1 MHLNYVIVHI
11 TLYNFVMLAMNA
23 DTLMNNSQIGQDA
36 WVIEQLKGKRNGFFV
51 DIGAYDGIALSN
63 TYRLEKEFDWSGVCV
78 EANGDAFSKLAENRL
93 CLSYP
98 YACWSHS
105 NVLINFHQH
114 PDAMLSGIV
123 NYSSSSVV
131 ETKSL
136 TDICD
141 MAYAPEQIDYISL
154 DVEGCEDE
162 ILSTFDM
169 QKYKVKCWTV
179 EHNYRRES
187 VDWLFNFFNDRGYLV
202 RFWKHD
208 VFAIKDDW
216 SEKW

>member
-1 MHLNYVIVHI
+1 MRHVTKSV
-11 TLYNFVMLAMNA
+11 TAMNR
-23 DTLMNNSQIGQDA
+23 SQIGQDA
-36 WVIEQLKGKRNGFFV
+36 WVIQQLGNKRGGYFV
-51 DIGAYDGIALSN
+51 DVGAYDGVTLSN
-63 TYRLEKEFDWSGVCV
+63 SYRLEKEFDWQGVCV
-78 EANGDAFSKLAENRL
+78 EANGAAFTKLKEARI
-93 CLSYP
+93 CHCVP
-98 YACWSHS
+98 FACWSHS
-105 NVLINFHQH
+105 NVLINFNHH
-114 PDAMLSGIV
+114 PDEMLSGIV
-123 NYSSSSVV
+123 DHSATTVL

-141 MAYAPEQIDYISL
+141 EAYAPRQIDYISI

-169 QKYKVKCWTV
+169 DKYAVTAWTV
-179 EHNYRRES
+179 EHNYRRDT

-208 VFAIKDDW
+208 VFAIKDHW

>member
-1 MHLNYVIVHI
+1 MSEQ
-11 TLYNFVMLAMNA
+11 TLCNCAPPVTNDATMYK
-23 DTLMNNSQIGQDA
+23 SQIGQDA
-36 WVIEQLKGKRNGFFV
+36 WVVNVLRGKRNGFFV
-51 DIGAYDGIALSN
+51 DIGAYDGVALSN
-63 TYRLEKEFDWSGVCV
+63 SYVLEKQYDWTGICV
-78 EANGDAFSKLAENRL
+78 EANSDAFQKLAENRL
-93 CLSYP
+93 CLTYP

-105 NVLINFHQH
+105 NVLINFNRHD
-114 PDAMLSGIV
+114 DAMLSGIV
-123 NYSSSSVV
+123 SHSATSVL

-141 MAYAPEQIDYISL
+141 MAYAPTEIDYISI
-154 DVEGCEDE
+154 DVEGAEDE

-169 QKYKVKCWTV
+169 NKYKVNCWTV

-208 VFAIKDDW
+208 VFAIKDTW
-216 SEKW
+216 SETW